1 MAIFIAR
8 SIVRQILIDTNFYV
22 AFKQLNF
29 GAVELL
35 KSVDFIGISTVVLG
49 ELFAGFRCGSKE
61 ADNRMELEKFLA
73 SPRVEPIDID
83 EQTAEFYAEIYRGL
97 RTKGRPIPTNDLW
110 IAASSLRH
118 GLAVATFDEHFKA
131 VDGLLVVN

>member
-1 MAIFIAR
+1 MRRI
-8 SIVRQILIDTNFYV
+8 QIDTNFYV
-22 AFKQLNF
+22 AFKRQQF

-35 KSVDFIGISTVVLG
+35 KCADFIGISTVVLG
-49 ELFAGFRCGSKE
+49 ELLAGFRCGSKE
-61 ADNRMELEKFLA
+61 AENRVQLEKFLT
-73 SPRVEPIDID
+73 SPRVELIDID

-97 RTKGRPIPTNDLW
+97 RAKGQPIPTNDLW

-131 VDGLLVVN
+131 IDGLLVVN